1 MFRHGFRITLS
12 LRAKRGRE
20 KEVFEKCS
28 SRYIQEMEPNRYSR
42 ALKRLLLCLSTR
54 HVEVT
59 VLSGPIRLCVQFGG
73 EQEARKV
80 ESWLSYCEVKQNKEV

>member
-20 KEVFEKCS
+20 REVFKKCS
-28 SRYIQEMEPNRYSR
+28 SRYIQEMEPNRYSWV
-42 ALKRLLLCLSTR
+42 LKRLLLCLSTR

-59 VLSGPIRLCVQFGG
+59 VLSDRIRLCVQFGG
-73 EQEARKV
+73 EQEARRG
-80 ESWLSYCEVKQNKEV
+80 ESLPSYCEIK